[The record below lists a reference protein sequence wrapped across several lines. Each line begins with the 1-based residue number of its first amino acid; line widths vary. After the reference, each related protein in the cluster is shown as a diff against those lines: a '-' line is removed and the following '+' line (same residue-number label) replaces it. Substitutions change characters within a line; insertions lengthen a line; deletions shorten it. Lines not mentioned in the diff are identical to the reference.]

1 HYVGRKLMKRFDTI
15 DEVAKEM
22 GVPKKKIRET
32 LDAYEKI
39 ASGKEKDPWG
49 KKFFHNTDWSDKAGP
64 YHVALMTPVLH
75 YTMGGLEIDPESHVL
90 DSSHKPISGLFASGE
105 VAGGVH
111 GANRLGGSSLLGC
124 VVFGRVAGDS
134 AASYLL
140 KDLSAS
146 AAGGASSAATRLGQ
160 VQGHLSPLSTTIQV
174 DPQGQKVNLTISWS
188 GDAASP
194 ASSSGSSSGAG
205 GSGQGGEVA
214 PKGESTAQQPA
225 NEKDMAVKHDEG
237 EKKAEGGKGGK
248 KELREISM
256 DEVKKHNSKDDCWVV
271 VNGQVLDVTTFLP
284 DHPGGAKAIVL
295 YAGRDATEEFLMLH
309 DLSVIPKY
317 APDTVIGTLKA

>member
-1 HYVGRKLMKRFDTI
+1 
-15 DEVAKEM
+15 M
-22 GVPKKKIRET
+22 G
-32 LDAYEKI
+32 D
-39 ASGKEKDPWG
+39 
-49 KKFFHNTDWSDKAGP
+49 
-64 YHVALMTPVLH
+64 
-75 YTMGGLEIDPESHVL
+75 LEIDPESHVL

-111 GANRLGGSSLLGC
+111 GANRLGGSSLL
-124 VVFGRVAGDS
+124 VAGDS

-140 KDLSAS
+140 KDLSAV
-146 AAGGASSAATRLGQ
+146 AGGASSAATRLGQ

-188 GDAASP
+188 GDSASP
-194 ASSSGSSSGAG
+194 APSSGSLSGAG
-205 GSGQGGEVA
+205 SGGGQGGEVA

-225 NEKDMAVKHDEG
+225 SEKDMSVKHDEG

-248 KELREISM
+248 KELRDISM

-271 VNGQVLDVTTFLP
+271 VKGQAV
-284 DHPGGAKAIVL
+284 VL
-295 YAGRDATEEFLMLH
+295 YAGRDATEETLTLH
-309 DLSVIPKY
+309 DLSPILKY